1 MIVRRREFITLL
13 GSAAAICPIAA
24 HAQQVA
30 KVARIGL
37 LGAASASGYAS
48 QLEAFRLGLRDL
60 GYVEGKNIII
70 EYRWAEGRYDR
81 LTVLAAELVGL
92 KVDIILTHGT
102 PGTLA
107 AKRATA
113 AIPIVMVVVGDAVA
127 SGLVDSIARPGGNV
141 TGSSFFLPELS
152 AKRLEL
158 LRTALPT
165 ASRLAI
171 LLNPGNAIH
180 GFVRQEMDVMA
191 RALRLELQYVDV
203 RGPNDFAPALA
214 SLPKGRA
221 QGLVVVDDGM
231 LIANVVG
238 LVDLANRSGVPT
250 IGFSELAE
258 AGGLMSYGVSF
269 PDIWRQAPTFVDKI
283 LKGARPRDLP
293 IEQAS
298 RFELIINLKAAKALG
313 LTIPST
319 LLQRADRVIE

>member
-1 MIVRRREFITLL
+1 MKRREFIALV
-13 GSAAAICPIAA
+13 GGAALAWPLPLR
-24 HAQQVA
+24 AQRVA
-30 KVARIGL
+30 KVPRIGL
-37 LGAASASGYAS
+37 LGAASASGYGS
-48 QLEAFRLGLRDL
+48 QLEAFRQGLRDL

-81 LTVLAAELVGL
+81 LSALAAELVGL
-92 KVDIILTHGT
+92 KVDVILTHGT
-102 PGTLA
+102 PGTQA
-107 AKRATA
+107 AKRATT
-113 AIPIVMVVVGDAVA
+113 AIPIVMIVAGDAVA
-127 SGLVDSIARPGGNV
+127 TGLVDSIVRPGGNV

-158 LRTALPT
+158 LRNALPM

-180 GFVRQEMDVMA
+180 GFVPQGMDVMA
-191 RALRLELQYVDV
+191 RALRLELQYVYA
-203 RGPNDFAPALA
+203 RGPNDFAPALETLA
-214 SLPKGRA
+214 KGRA

-269 PDIWRQAPTFVDKI
+269 PDIWRQASTFVDKI
-283 LKGARPRDLP
+283 LKGASPSDLP

-319 LLQRADRVIE
+319 LLQRADRVME

>member
-1 MIVRRREFITLL
+1 MRRREFITLL
-13 GSAAAICPIAA
+13 GSAAANCPIAV
-24 HAQQVA
+24 HAKQVA
-30 KVARIGL
+30 KVPRIGL
-37 LGAASASGYAS
+37 LGAASAPGYAS
-48 QLEAFRLGLRDL
+48 QLEAFRQGLRDL

-81 LTVLAAELVGL
+81 LSALATELVGL
-92 KVDIILTHGT
+92 QVDVILTHGT
-102 PGTLA
+102 PGTQA
-107 AKRATA
+107 AKRATT
-113 AIPIVMVVVGDAVA
+113 AIPIVMIAAGDAVA
-127 SGLVDSIARPGGNV
+127 TGLVDSIVRPGGNV

-158 LRTALPT
+158 LRNALPMV
-165 ASRLAI
+165 SRLAI

-180 GFVRQEMDVMA
+180 GFVPQGIDVMA
-191 RALRLELQYVDV
+191 RALRLELQYVDA
-203 RGPNDFAPALA
+203 RGPNDFAPALE
-214 SLPKGRA
+214 SLAKGRA

-238 LVDLANRSGVPT
+238 LVDLANRNGVPT

-283 LKGARPRDLP
+283 LKGARPSDLP
-293 IEQAS
+293 IEQDS

-319 LLQRADRVIE
+319 LLQRADRVVE